1 MKTHKT
7 NLILLLFLFIST
19 VVFAQ
24 NATSI
29 KYGEQITQDVLRKHI
44 SVLASD
50 SLEGRDTGTPGMRKA
65 AAYVTDVFTS
75 TGVQPA
81 LSGSYLQQMP
91 FIRQT
96 ASSITISSESKPF
109 IFGDDFIVTDLP
121 SQLDLKISEII
132 FAGYGIMDSSS
143 GWNDYLNVDVKGKTI
158 IIFDDEPF
166 GKKGKSPIT
175 KTKEPSAWSKSD
187 EQKIKIAYD
196 KGANAVLLVNNDM
209 KGLQRVA
216 KRWMTSGR
224 LKLVENKDETFM
236 PVIHISDN
244 MADELLK
251 TTGSSAGEL
260 KGIIGRT
267 GKPKPFVINQQLN
280 IQITSEK
287 VFCTNII
294 GVVEGSDKKEEV
306 IVVSA
311 HIDHLGK
318 RDGKIYY
325 GADDD
330 ASGCAAVMAMGEQ
343 FAKAKKEGNGPRRT
357 IVFVTFSAEEKGL
370 LGSRYYV
377 NNPVFPLENTI
388 ANLNIDMIGRSDT
401 IARNTTNYTYI
412 IGSDK
417 LSSDLHLIHENAN
430 AECCEVTLDYKY
442 NDEKDPLRLYY
453 RSDHYNFVKNNIPAI
468 FYFTGLHE
476 DYHQPTDT
484 VDKIDFSKAVNIT
497 RLIFNTAWELANR
510 EDRITLD

>member
-1 MKTHKT
+1 MKTHPT
-7 NLILLLFLFIST
+7 NLILLFFLFISHSAFT
-19 VVFAQ
+19 Q
-24 NATSI
+24 NAVSI

-65 AAYVTDVFTS
+65 AAYVSDVFRK

-81 LSGSYLQQMP
+81 LQDSYLQQMP
-91 FIRQT
+91 FIRQSA
-96 ASSITISSESKPF
+96 ASISISSGEHQF
-109 IFGDDFIVTDLP
+109 IFGDDYIVTDLP
-121 SQLDLKISEII
+121 QQLQLKNTEII
-132 FAGYGIMDSSS
+132 FAGYGIVDTSSS
-143 GWNDYLNVDVKGKTI
+143 WNDYLNLDVKGKTVM
-158 IIFDDEPF
+158 IFDDEPF

-175 KTKEPSAWSKSD
+175 KTKEPSSWSKND
-187 EQKIKIAYD
+187 EQKIKIAFD
-196 KGANAVLLVNNDM
+196 KGASAVLLVNNDM
-209 KGLQRVA
+209 KGLQRIA
-216 KRWMTSGR
+216 RRWMAGGR
-224 LKLVENKDETFM
+224 LKLLENEKETFM
-236 PVIHISDN
+236 PVIHITDN
-244 MADELLK
+244 MADDLLK
-251 TTGSSAGEL
+251 TTGTSSSEL
-260 KGIIGRT
+260 KGVIGRT
-267 GKPKPFVINQQLN
+267 GKPKPFAIQQPIDIDIN
-280 IQITSEK
+280 SEK
-287 VFCTNII
+287 TFCTNII
-294 GVVEGSDKKEEV
+294 GVVEGSDKKDEV

-330 ASGCAAVMAMGEQ
+330 ASGCAGVMAMAEQ
-343 FAKAKKEGNGPRRT
+343 FAKAKSEGNGPRRT

-377 NNPVFPLENTI
+377 NNPIFPLENTI

-412 IGSDK
+412 IGSDR
-417 LSSDLHLIHENAN
+417 LSSDLHMIHENAN

-484 VDKIDFSKAVNIT
+484 VDKIDFSKTVNIT

-510 EDRITLD
+510 EERITLD

>member
-1 MKTHKT
+1 MKKHKI
-7 NLILLLFLFIST
+7 NLILLFFLFISHSAFT
-19 VVFAQ
+19 Q
-24 NATSI
+24 NAVSI
-29 KYGEQITQDVLRKHI
+29 KYGEQITQDILRKHI

-50 SLEGRDTGTPGMRKA
+50 SLEGRDTGAPGMRKA
-65 AAYVTDVFTS
+65 AAYVSDVFKK

-81 LSGSYLQQMP
+81 LQDSYLQQMP

-96 ASSITISSESKPF
+96 AASISITSGDHQF

-121 SQLDLKISEII
+121 QQMEFSNEEII
-132 FAGYGIMDSSS
+132 FSGFGIIDSAS
-143 GWNDYLNVDVKGKTI
+143 GWNDYSGLDVKGKAI
-158 IIFDDEPF
+158 MILDDEPF

-196 KGANAVLLVNNDM
+196 NGAAVVLLVNNDM
-209 KGLQRVA
+209 KGLQRIA
-216 KRWMTSGR
+216 RRWMSSGR
-224 LKLVENKDETFM
+224 LKLLEKETETFM
-236 PVIHISDN
+236 PVVHITDK

-251 TTGSSAGEL
+251 NSGSTVSEL
-260 KGIIGRT
+260 KGIIART
-267 GKPKPFVINQQLN
+267 GKPKSFAFNNSLN
-280 IQITSEK
+280 IKVTSEK
-287 VFCTNII
+287 IFCTNII
-294 GVVEGSDKKEEV
+294 GVVEGSDKKDEV

-343 FAKAKKEGNGPRRT
+343 FAKAKAEGNGPRRT

-377 NNPVFPLENTI
+377 NNPVFPLEKTI

-417 LSSDLHLIHENAN
+417 LSSDLHMIHENAN

-510 EDRITLD
+510 EERITLD

>member
-357 IVFVTFSAEEKGL
+357 
-370 LGSRYYV
+370 
-377 NNPVFPLENTI
+377 
-388 ANLNIDMIGRSDT
+388 
-401 IARNTTNYTYI
+401 
-412 IGSDK
+412 
-417 LSSDLHLIHENAN
+417 
-430 AECCEVTLDYKY
+430 
-442 NDEKDPLRLYY
+442 
-453 RSDHYNFVKNNIPAI
+453 
-468 FYFTGLHE
+468 
-476 DYHQPTDT
+476 
-484 VDKIDFSKAVNIT
+484 
-497 RLIFNTAWELANR
+497 
-510 EDRITLD
+510 